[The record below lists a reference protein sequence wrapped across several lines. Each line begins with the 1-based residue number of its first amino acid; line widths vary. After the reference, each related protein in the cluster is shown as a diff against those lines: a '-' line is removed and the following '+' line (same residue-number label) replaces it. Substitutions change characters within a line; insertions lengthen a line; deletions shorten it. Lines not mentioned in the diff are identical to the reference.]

1 MPWKNKRMAVF
12 APWADQPPLRCL
24 FLKNMV
30 LDAHIGVFPHEQ
42 GVTQRIRVSVHYGV
56 DDRTD
61 LEVGPD
67 DLSRTVSYERVV
79 QLVHRIVREGH
90 VRLVETLAERIASGV
105 LSDDRV
111 RVVRVRIEKL
121 DVFAEIEGVGVEI
134 ERRPAS

>member
-1 MPWKNKRMAVF
+1 MAVF

-42 GVTQRIRVSVHYGV
+42 GVTQRIRVSVHFGV

-79 QLVHRIVREGH
+79 QLVHRIVSEGH

-105 LSDDRV
+105 LTDARV

-121 DVFAEIEGVGVEI
+121 DVFDEIEAVGVEI
-134 ERRPAS
+134 ERRPSS

>member
-1 MPWKNKRMAVF
+1 MAVF

-121 DVFAEIEGVGVEI
+121 EVFAEIEGVGVEI

>member
-1 MPWKNKRMAVF
+1 MAVF

-30 LDAHIGVFPHEQ
+30 LDAYIGVFPHEQ
-42 GVTQRIRVSVHYGV
+42 GVTQRIRVSVHFGV

-79 QLVHRIVREGH
+79 QLVHRIVQEGH

-105 LSDDRV
+105 LADARV

-121 DVFAEIEGVGVEI
+121 DVFEEIEAVGVEI
-134 ERRPAS
+134 ERRPACIPG

>member
-1 MPWKNKRMAVF
+1 MAVF

-24 FLKNMV
+24 FLKNMI

-42 GVTQRIRVSVHYGV
+42 GVTQRIRVSVHFGV

-61 LEVGPD
+61 LVVGPD
-67 DLSRTVSYERVV
+67 ELSRTVSYERVV

-121 DVFAEIEGVGVEI
+121 DVFEEIEAVGVEI
-134 ERRPAS
+134 ERRPACA